1 MNHKVIQA
9 SQLKQN
15 DRVVVGN
22 PLNKKISHFIVDE
35 VTQAESVIVKF
46 TNGKE
51 DVLKPTQRVTVVT
64 Q

>member
-1 MNHKVIQA
+1 MNHKIIPA
-9 SQLKQN
+9 SDLKQN

-35 VTQAESVIVKF
+35 VSHGESTFVKF
-46 TNGKE
+46 TNGKT
-51 DVLKPTQRVTVVT
+51 DTLKSAQRVTVVT